1 MSRIQNQVKLPL
13 SVAFDVVMQGIRIR
27 FGRSVVTIMGVVLG
41 IAFLMAM
48 LTGQNIKESVTDEDA
63 LRREVDRM
71 NSFLVAEMGPV
82 AERTVGVLQTGKL
95 SGQEERF
102 LTRLKA
108 DHVKQINWATTPGAD
123 ASKHLGGKSVR
134 KDVAAQALASGA
146 KAVVVVGDGTAASTD
161 VQAMVAGADDS
172 QLIVA
177 TSRKAHAA
185 AVAEIAAGLDTP
197 PVVLE
202 RELKEDELSKI
213 AKDRRRN
220 RFRRNWIIIIS
231 MFVTVIG
238 ITNAMLMSVTERFR
252 EIGTMKC
259 LGALSSFIRSIFLL
273 ESSLMGLAGGVI
285 GGLFGVTFATAAY
298 GVTYGFGMAFS
309 SLGFANTALNF
320 LLCVV
325 AGVVLSIVAAIYP
338 ANVASRMVPADAL
351 RSNI

>member
-13 SVAFDVVMQGIRIR
+13 SVALDVVLQGIRIR

-48 LTGQNIKESVTDEDA
+48 LTGQHIKESVTDEDA

-82 AERTVGVLQTGKL
+82 AERTIGVLQSGKL
-95 SGQEERF
+95 SEQEERF
-102 LTRLKA
+102 LARLERDK
-108 DHVKQINWATTPGAD
+108 VEQINWSSATGVD
-123 ASKHLGGKSVR
+123 AAPLLSGSAVR
-134 KDVAAQALASGA
+134 KAVAVQSVATDA
-146 KAVVVVGDGTAASTD
+146 KAVLVVGDGTAAPAD
-161 VQAMVAGADDS
+161 MQAMVSGASDT

-177 TSRKAHAA
+177 VSRKAHAA
-185 AVAEIAAGLDTP
+185 SIAEIASRLDPP
-197 PVVLE
+197 PVILE
-202 RELKEDELSKI
+202 RELKEDELDKI
-213 AKDRRRN
+213 ARDRRRG
-220 RFRRNWIIIIS
+220 RFRRNWIIVIS
-231 MFVTVIG
+231 MFVTIIG
-238 ITNAMLMSVTERFR
+238 IANAMLMSVTERFR

-285 GGLFGVTFATAAY
+285 GGLFGSAFATAAY
-298 GVTYGFGMAFS
+298 GVTYGFGMAIS
-309 SLGFANTALNF
+309 SLGVLTTTLD
-320 LLCVV
+320 LLFCIV
-325 AGVVLSIVAAIYP
+325 AGIVLSIIAAIYP